1 MQMLPRSGIPNSGIP
16 NNVIPLPT
24 TNEQA
29 TPTWLLIRG
38 LCRQQ
43 KHWEG
48 FPTTLSQQLNCQV
61 LCCDIAG
68 TGSEWLVPTP
78 SSITAIMRQL
88 RQTFRQQHQHQHVS
102 YPIRLLGISMGGMI
116 ATEWAK
122 HFPNEVEHMV
132 FINTSFKQFSPLHQ
146 RLKLHN
152 VPTLLKILT
161 SPALQQEQLILRMT
175 SHTAPHNDNQQSH
188 TQVNNHQALAQ
199 RWADYAVQQ
208 PVSRQNALRQLLA
221 ASRFIPP
228 TQAPIEHIL
237 LLASSH
243 DQLVDVSC
251 STVIAKKWQCP
262 IHYHPT
268 AGHDLPLDDSS
279 WVCHKIKEWLAE

>member
-1 MQMLPRSGIPNSGIP
+1 MQMLPRSGIQNSGIS
-16 NNVIPLPT
+16 N
-24 TNEQA
+24 NEQP

-43 KHWEG
+43 KHWED

-68 TGSEWLVPTP
+68 TGSEWQVPTP

-88 RQTFRQQHQHQHVS
+88 RHRFRQQHQHVS

-122 HFPNEVEHMV
+122 KFPNEVERMV
-132 FINTSFKQFSPLHQ
+132 FINTSFKRFSPLHQ

-188 TQVNNHQALAQ
+188 SQALAQ
-199 RWADYAVQQ
+199 RWAAYALQQ

-237 LLASSH
+237 LLASSR

-251 STVIAKKWQCP
+251 STVIAKQWQCP

-279 WVCHKIKEWLAE
+279 WVCHKITEWLAK

>member
-1 MQMLPRSGIPNSGIP
+1 MQMQLRSGITNSLL
-16 NNVIPLPT
+16 PLPIEKE
-24 TNEQA
+24 NP
-29 TPTWLLIRG
+29 TPMWLLIRG
-38 LCRQQ
+38 LCRQ
-43 KHWEG
+43 KLHWED
-48 FPTTLSQQLNCQV
+48 FPTKLSQQLNGQV
-61 LCCDIAG
+61 ICCDIAG
-68 TGSEWLVPTP
+68 TGSQWQVTTP
-78 SSITAIMRQL
+78 RSITAIMRQL
-88 RQTFRQQHQHQHVS
+88 RHTFRQQHQHVS

-122 HFPNEVEHMV
+122 HFPNEVERMV

-161 SPALQQEQLILRMT
+161 SPPLQQEQLILKMT
-175 SHTAPHNDNQQSH
+175 SHTAPHTHNQQSH
-188 TQVNNHQALAQ
+188 TQINNHQALAQ
-199 RWADYAVQQ
+199 RWADYAEQQ

-221 ASRFIPP
+221 ASRFSPP
-228 TQAPIEHIL
+228 TQAPIKHIL

-243 DQLVDVSC
+243 DRLVDVSC
-251 STVIAKKWQCP
+251 STVIAKKWLCP

-279 WVCHKIKEWLAE
+279 WVCHKIAEWLTE